1 MSQADEQLECRRLAL
16 RNEVALGYPTTTT
29 SVDPMSF
36 ALFLVYVFLSFF
48 RPVELFAPELGDYR
62 PMMWLW
68 AVAFILALGRALAR
82 KEVAAR
88 RAHLL
93 LLAGLSMAIAIS
105 KAVSGWAGGAFIS
118 LSDFSPSAMLFV
130 LVVLNVTTIARLR
143 VTCTVFAVSLVLLCG
158 AGIWAYH
165 TGQHSADL
173 VMRQNTDQH
182 DDEDAV
188 GKDMTAAEVAELVP
202 AQDKTGLYLW
212 RLRGLNFLNDPNDFA
227 QVLVF
232 LTPLLWAAWRA
243 GHFVRNLLLVVA
255 PGATVMYAI
264 FLTHSRG
271 AIIGLASLVFF
282 TVRRRLGTLRTSLL
296 LGTIA
301 LLSLAGS
308 KIGGRAFS
316 SQERSAEERIE
327 AWTVGLGLIRKQPLF
342 GAGYGNFLDHNRLT
356 AHNSY
361 VLCFSEL
368 GLLGYFAWMGLIVLT
383 YKGISLAAEAMPQ
396 GSDER
401 RYAQHLRSAL
411 VGFLTCA
418 WFLSRTYVPT
428 LYFVLA
434 LCVSAW
440 WVASQA
446 AVGVELRHRLSN
458 VTWRKHTV
466 MMMMISLVAVYAF
479 IVVHRM
485 GG

>member
-1 MSQADEQLECRRLAL
+1 MSQVDELLECRRLAL
-16 RNEVALGYPTTTT
+16 RNEGALGYPTTTT

-36 ALFLVYVFLSFF
+36 ALFLVYIFLSFF

-68 AVAFILALGRALAR
+68 AICFVLALGRAISRKEMGAR
-82 KEVAAR
+82 KL
-88 RAHLL
+88 HLG
-93 LLAGLSMAIAIS
+93 LLAALCAAIAVS
-105 KAVSGWAGGAFIS
+105 KVATGWTGGAVVA
-118 LSDFSPSAMLFV
+118 LSEFSPAAMLFV
-130 LVVLNVTTIARLR
+130 LSILNVTSMWRLR
-143 VTCTVFAVSLVLLCG
+143 ASCMVFVVSMMVVSVFCVV
-158 AGIWAYH
+158 AYH
-165 TGQHSADL
+165 TGSHGTEL
-173 VMRQNTDQH
+173 VMRQNTDAH

-188 GKDMTAAEVAELVP
+188 GQDMTASEIAALVP
-202 AQDKTGLYLW
+202 SSDTSGLYLW
-212 RLRGLNFLNDPNDFA
+212 RVRGMGFLNDPNDLA
-227 QVLVF
+227 QALVF
-232 LTPLLWAAWRA
+232 VLALLGAYWRI
-243 GHFVRNLLLVVA
+243 GHFRRNLLTVLM
-255 PGATVMYAI
+255 PGATVLYTVA
-264 FLTHSRG
+264 LTQSRG
-271 AIIGLASLVFF
+271 AIVGIASLVFF
-282 TVRRRLGTLRTSLL
+282 AVRQRLGTLRTGLL
-296 LGTIA
+296 LGAIGLIA
-301 LLSLAGS
+301 LLGNS
-308 KIGGRAFS
+308 IGGRAFS

-327 AWTVGLGLIRKQPLF
+327 AWTVGFDLIRKYPLF

-418 WFLSRTYVPT
+418 WFLSRTYSPT
-428 LYFVLA
+428 LYFMLA

-446 AVGVELRHRLSN
+446 AVGVELRHRLST